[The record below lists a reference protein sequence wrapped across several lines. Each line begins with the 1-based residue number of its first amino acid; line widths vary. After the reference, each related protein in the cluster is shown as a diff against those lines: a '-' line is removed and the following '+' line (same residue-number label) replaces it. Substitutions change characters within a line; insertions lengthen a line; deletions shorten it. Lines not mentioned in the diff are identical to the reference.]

1 MTIIFSIA
9 LLILTIVDFVQGN
22 YDSAYKI
29 FILAILL
36 FIVCQ
41 LTELRSLIVKSNE
54 DIKKDVVKKFTD
66 VIVASSVF
74 KSVLDMKKDKEQEE
88 G

>member
-22 YDSAYKI
+22 YDSAYKHI
-29 FILAILL
+29 ILAILL
-36 FIVCQ
+36 LIVCQ
-41 LTELRSLIVKSNE
+41 LMELRSLIVKSNE
-54 DIKKDVVKKFTD
+54 DIKKDVIKKFTD
-66 VIVASSVF
+66 AVVATSVF